1 MIYRFAITERYKELE
16 EEEEVTIKIMMA
28 LNGSV
33 DQQHVPAEEETQHDD
48 VEAASADVVIQK
60 VQQSVAVSLK
70 RSRNLLSTPAG
81 AAAAPAPA
89 AAYLQSIKVGFF
101 KDGAARGPGFMSI
114 TSLVLAVFLLIGSGG
129 LVEVLTG
136 IQSFTYF
143 TNPAGFLKTSFS
155 PPTNSNFSQLRQSTN
170 LHDLQLLVPLETTS
184 AAAGPHQQHPT
195 ASIHNTASTTST
207 DPVEAHDATD
217 ANDDTTDEAHDA
229 TDANDDTTDEAR
241 DEARDEALVSSNSSL
256 AEDGRT
262 KNIKKNAQEQRQN
275 PDHQAEQAAAV
286 INHRQ
291 LAITTSVLFHNME
304 DEELLYKASML
315 KTTTTTT
322 TAAATAAATAAE
334 ADTGT
339 MLREEAKI
347 AFLFLTRGPLP
358 LRALWDAYFEGHEG
372 RYSIYVHAH
381 PNFLQDPTI
390 SSSSVFF
397 RRYIPS
403 KVNERH

>member
-1 MIYRFAITERYKELE
+1 MIYRFAITERDKELEEE

-28 LNGSV
+28 PNGSV

-70 RSRNLLSTPAG
+70 RSRNLLPTPAG

-114 TSLVLAVFLLIGSGG
+114 TSLVLAAFLLIGSGG

-207 DPVEAHDATD
+207 DPVEAHD
-217 ANDDTTDEAHDA
+217 DTTDEAHDA
-229 TDANDDTTDEAR
+229 TDANDDTT

-304 DEELLYKASML
+304 DEELLYKASMM

-322 TAAATAAATAAE
+322 TAAATAAE

>member
-1 MIYRFAITERYKELE
+1 LKE
-16 EEEEVTIKIMMA
+16 EEEELTIKIMTA
-28 LNGSV
+28 PNGSV
-33 DQQHVPAEEETQHDD
+33 VQQQVPAEEETQHDD
-48 VEAASADVVIQK
+48 VEATFADVVVQE

-70 RSRNLLSTPAG
+70 RSRNVLSTPAG

-101 KDGAARGPGFMSI
+101 KDGAARCPGFMSI
-114 TSLVLAVFLLIGSGG
+114 TSLVLAAFLLLGSAG
-129 LVEVLTG
+129 LVGVLTG
-136 IQSFTYF
+136 LQSFTYF

-170 LHDLQLLVPLETTS
+170 LHDLQQLVPIETTS

-195 ASIHNTASTTST
+195 ASIENTASTTST

-217 ANDDTTDEAHDA
+217 ADDDTTDEAP
-229 TDANDDTTDEAR
+229 DD
-241 DEARDEALVSSNSSL
+241 ALVSSNSSL
-256 AEDGRT
+256 AEDERT
-262 KNIKKNAQEQRQN
+262 TNIKKNAQEQRQN

-291 LAITTSVLFHNME
+291 LATTTSVLFHNME
-304 DEELLYKASML
+304 DEELLYKASM
-315 KTTTTTT
+315 TTTT
-322 TAAATAAATAAE
+322 TAAATAAE
-334 ADTGT
+334 AHTGT
-339 MLREEAKI
+339 MLQEEAKI
-347 AFLFLTRGPLP
+347 AFLFLTRGALP

>member
-1 MIYRFAITERYKELE
+1 LKE
-16 EEEEVTIKIMMA
+16 EEEEVTIKIMTA
-28 LNGSV
+28 PNGSV
-33 DQQHVPAEEETQHDD
+33 VQQEVPAEEETQHDD

-60 VQQSVAVSLK
+60 LQQSVAVSLK
-70 RSRNLLSTPAG
+70 RSRNVLSTPAG

-101 KDGAARGPGFMSI
+101 KDGAARGTGFMSI
-114 TSLVLAVFLLIGSGG
+114 TSLVLAAFLLFGSGG
-129 LVEVLTG
+129 LVGVLTSF
-136 IQSFTYF
+136 QSFTYF

-184 AAAGPHQQHPT
+184 AAAGPQQQHPT

-217 ANDDTTDEAHDA
+217 TDDDDEADDDTT
-229 TDANDDTTDEAR
+229 

-256 AEDGRT
+256 AEDERT
-262 KNIKKNAQEQRQN
+262 TNIKKYAQEQRQN

-304 DEELLYKASML
+304 DEELMYKASMM
-315 KTTTTTT
+315 KTTTT
-322 TAAATAAATAAE
+322 TAAATAAE
-334 ADTGT
+334 AHTGT
-339 MLREEAKI
+339 MLQEEAKI
-347 AFLFLTRGPLP
+347 AFLFLTRGALP
-358 LRALWDAYFEGHEG
+358 LGALWDAYFEGHEG

-381 PNFLQDPTI
+381 PNFLEDPTI

>member
-1 MIYRFAITERYKELE
+1 MIYRFAITERDKELE
-16 EEEEVTIKIMMA
+16 LEEEEVTIKIMMA
-28 LNGSV
+28 PNGSV

-70 RSRNLLSTPAG
+70 RSRNLLPTPAG

-114 TSLVLAVFLLIGSGG
+114 TSLVLAAFLLIGSGG

-207 DPVEAHDATD
+207 DPVEAHD
-217 ANDDTTDEAHDA
+217 DTTDEAHDA
-229 TDANDDTTDEAR
+229 TDANDDTT

-304 DEELLYKASML
+304 DEELLYKASMM
-315 KTTTTTT
+315 KTTTTT
-322 TAAATAAATAAE
+322 TAAATAAE

>member
-1 MIYRFAITERYKELE
+1 M
-16 EEEEVTIKIMMA
+16 
-28 LNGSV
+28 
-33 DQQHVPAEEETQHDD
+33 EEETQHDD

-70 RSRNLLSTPAG
+70 RSRNVLSTPAG
-81 AAAAPAPA
+81 AAPAPAPA

-114 TSLVLAVFLLIGSGG
+114 TSLVLAAFLLLGSGG
-129 LVEVLTG
+129 LVGVLTSL
-136 IQSFTYF
+136 QSFAYF

-170 LHDLQLLVPLETTS
+170 LDDLQLLVPLETTS

-195 ASIHNTASTTST
+195 ASIDNTASTTST
-207 DPVEAHDATD
+207 NPVEAHDATD
-217 ANDDTTDEAHDA
+217 ADDDTT
-229 TDANDDTTDEAR
+229 

-256 AEDGRT
+256 AEDERT
-262 KNIKKNAQEQRQN
+262 TNIKKNAQEQRQN
-275 PDHQAEQAAAV
+275 PDYQAEQAGAV
-286 INHRQ
+286 INYPQ

-304 DEELLYKASML
+304 DEELLYKASMM
-315 KTTTTTT
+315 KTTTT
-322 TAAATAAATAAE
+322 TAAATAAE
-334 ADTGT
+334 AHTGT
-339 MLREEAKI
+339 MLQEEAKI
-347 AFLFLTRGPLP
+347 AFLFLTRGALP

>member
-1 MIYRFAITERYKELE
+1 MIYRFAITERDKELE
-16 EEEEVTIKIMMA
+16 EEEEEEVTTKIMTA
-28 LNGSV
+28 PNGSV
-33 DQQHVPAEEETQHDD
+33 VQQQVAAEEETQHDD
-48 VEAASADVVIQK
+48 VEATFADVVVQK

-70 RSRNLLSTPAG
+70 RSRTVLSTPAG

-89 AAYLQSIKVGFF
+89 PAPAYLQSIKVGFF

-114 TSLVLAVFLLIGSGG
+114 TSLVLAAFLLFGSGG
-129 LVEVLTG
+129 LVGVLTSL
-136 IQSFTYF
+136 QSFTYF
-143 TNPAGFLKTSFS
+143 TNPAGFLKGSFS

-170 LHDLQLLVPLETTS
+170 LYDLQLLVPNETTS

-195 ASIHNTASTTST
+195 ASIDNTTLTTST

-217 ANDDTTDEAHDA
+217 ADHDTI
-229 TDANDDTTDEAR
+229 

-256 AEDGRT
+256 AEDERT
-262 KNIKKNAQEQRQN
+262 TNIKKNAQEQRQN

-291 LAITTSVLFHNME
+291 LATTTSVLFHNME
-304 DEELLYKASML
+304 DEELLYKASMM
-315 KTTTTTT
+315 KTTTT
-322 TAAATAAATAAE
+322 AAAATAAE
-334 ADTGT
+334 AHTGT
-339 MLREEAKI
+339 MLQEEAKI

-381 PNFLQDPTI
+381 PNFLEDPTI

-397 RRYIPS
+397 HRYIPS

>member
-1 MIYRFAITERYKELE
+1 LKE
-16 EEEEVTIKIMMA
+16 EEEEVTIKIMTA
-28 LNGSV
+28 PNGSV
-33 DQQHVPAEEETQHDD
+33 VQQEVPAEEETQHDD

-70 RSRNLLSTPAG
+70 RSRNVLSTPAG

-101 KDGAARGPGFMSI
+101 KDGAARGTGFMSI
-114 TSLVLAVFLLIGSGG
+114 TSLVLAAFLLFGSGG
-129 LVEVLTG
+129 LVGVLTSL
-136 IQSFTYF
+136 QNFTYF

-207 DPVEAHDATD
+207 DPVEAHDDEAD
-217 ANDDTTDEAHDA
+217 DDTTDEAHDA
-229 TDANDDTTDEAR
+229 TDTDDDDEADDDTT

-256 AEDGRT
+256 AEDERT
-262 KNIKKNAQEQRQN
+262 TNIKKNAQEQRQN

-286 INHRQ
+286 ISHRQ

-304 DEELLYKASML
+304 DEELMYKASMM
-315 KTTTTTT
+315 KTTTT
-322 TAAATAAATAAE
+322 TAAATAAE
-334 ADTGT
+334 AHTGT
-339 MLREEAKI
+339 MLQEEAKI
-347 AFLFLTRGPLP
+347 AFLFLTRGALP

-381 PNFLQDPTI
+381 PNFLEDPTI

>member
-1 MIYRFAITERYKELE
+1 MIYRFAITERDKELE

-48 VEAASADVVIQK
+48 VEAASAEVVIQK

-81 AAAAPAPA
+81 AAAAPAPAPA

-114 TSLVLAVFLLIGSGG
+114 TSLVLAVFLLIGSGC

-136 IQSFTYF
+136 VQSFTYF

-155 PPTNSNFSQLRQSTN
+155 PPTNSNFSQLQQSTN

-195 ASIHNTASTTST
+195 AGIHNTSSTTST
-207 DPVEAHDATD
+207 DPVEATD
-217 ANDDTTDEAHDA
+217 AHDDTT
-229 TDANDDTTDEAR
+229 

-256 AEDGRT
+256 AEDERT
-262 KNIKKNAQEQRQN
+262 TNIKKNAQEQRQN

-304 DEELLYKASML
+304 DEELLYKASMM
-315 KTTTTTT
+315 KTTTTT
-322 TAAATAAATAAE
+322 TAAATAAE

-358 LRALWDAYFEGHEG
+358 LRALWDTYFEGHEG

-381 PNFLQDPTI
+381 PNFLEDPTI